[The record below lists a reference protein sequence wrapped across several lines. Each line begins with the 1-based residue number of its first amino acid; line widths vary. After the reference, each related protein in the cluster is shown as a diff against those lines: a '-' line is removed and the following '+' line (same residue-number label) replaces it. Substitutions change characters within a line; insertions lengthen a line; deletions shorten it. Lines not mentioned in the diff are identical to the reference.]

1 MSISPIGREQA
12 MNESQMTTT
21 QAAQALFT
29 SLLDEQVHLFT
40 GVSTLSM
47 DDVRQ
52 SLYLFCLEHAA
63 GLDAF
68 NPLLGTPKNYIM
80 GRMWGLV
87 ERWRPMS
94 SLDDILTDDHDPP
107 IRQRLPDAMQA
118 PGVETALIARAQ
130 RQAEERIRDDLE
142 LASRKSLHGL
152 PTTVALVTHCDRP
165 LSEVAR
171 RCGKNRWRLRKVVR
185 QNRSGLEQDS
195 RAAG

>member
-1 MSISPIGREQA
+1 
-12 MNESQMTTT
+12 MNEEQRT
-21 QAAQALFT
+21 AAQALFT
-29 SLLDEQVHLFT
+29 SLLDEQVSMFA

-68 NPLLGTPKNYIM
+68 NPLLGTPRNYIM
-80 GRMWGLV
+80 GRMWGMI
-87 ERWRPMS
+87 ERWRSMS
-94 SLDDILTDDHDPP
+94 SLDDILTDDHDQP
-107 IRQRLPDAMQA
+107 IRQRMPDALQA
-118 PGVETALIARAQ
+118 PGVEAALIASAQ
-130 RQAEERIRDDLE
+130 RQAEDQIRDDLE

-171 RCGKNRWRLRKVVR
+171 LCGKNRWRLRQAVR
-185 QNRSGLEQDS
+185 QQSSGLAQGGGL
-195 RAAG
+195 AG

>member
-1 MSISPIGREQA
+1 MFTSPIGREQD
-12 MNESQMTTT
+12 MNETQMTAT
-21 QAAQALFT
+21 QSAQALFT

-63 GLDAF
+63 GMDAF

-94 SLDDILTDDHDPP
+94 SLDDILTDDHDQP
-107 IRQRLPDAMQA
+107 IRQRLPDALQA
-118 PGVETALIARAQ
+118 PGVEAALIARAQ
-130 RQAEERIRDDLE
+130 RQAEEQIRDDLE
-142 LASRKSLHGL
+142 RANRKTMHGL

-171 RCGKNRWRLRKVVR
+171 LCGKNRWRLRQSVR
-185 QNRSGLEQDS
+185 QQSSGLAQGGGL
-195 RAAG
+195 AG

>member
-1 MSISPIGREQA
+1 MFTSPIGREQD
-12 MNESQMTTT
+12 MNETQMTAT
-21 QAAQALFT
+21 QSAQALFT
-29 SLLDEQVHLFT
+29 SLLDEQVHLFA

-80 GRMWGLV
+80 GRMWGLI

-94 SLDDILTDDHDPP
+94 SLDDMLSDDHDLP

-118 PGVETALIARAQ
+118 PGVEAALIARAQ
-130 RQAEERIRDDLE
+130 RQTEDQIRDDLE
-142 LASRKSLHGL
+142 LSSRKSLHGL
-152 PTTVALVTHCDRP
+152 PTAVALVTHCDRP

-171 RCGKNRWRLRKVVR
+171 RCGKNRWRLRQAVR
-185 QNRSGLEQDS
+185 QQRSGLAQGGGL
-195 RAAG
+195 AG